1 MLDSL
6 PRCILQFVCL
16 VVREIVGANTMI
28 TLVVMTSKVW
38 VAQSSGLEYLIHTDT
53 HGRPGEQKV
62 VQKPAKWWGL
72 KQAYLYTAHI
82 FTHLRVDQSTPHNI
96 YICIYIYIYA
106 YVCKHMIHTHTYI
119 YIHIY
124 LFPTQQENG
133 SEPEIAFV
141 GWWSRDMAQHATT
154 IRWRITWT
162 NPVNSWCLSLGWGS
176 LLNTYN

>member
-53 HGRPGEQKV
+53 HCRPGEQKV

-96 YICIYIYIYA
+96 YIYMYLYIYMHMYVNTWYIHTHIYIY
-106 YVCKHMIHTHTYI
+106 T
-119 YIHIY
+119 Y
-124 LFPTQQENG
+124 LFIPDATGKRIRTRNCVCWLM
-133 SEPEIAFV
+133 IAWHGAACHHYQVADHVDESCEFLV
-141 GWWSRDMAQHATT
+141 PQLRMGF
-154 IRWRITWT
+154 
-162 NPVNSWCLSLGWGS
+162 PVKHI
-176 LLNTYN
+176 